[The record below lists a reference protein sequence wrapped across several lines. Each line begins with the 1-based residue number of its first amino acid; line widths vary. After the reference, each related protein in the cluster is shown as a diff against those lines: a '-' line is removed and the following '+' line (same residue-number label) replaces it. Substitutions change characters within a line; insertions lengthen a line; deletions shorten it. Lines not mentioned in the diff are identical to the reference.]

1 MLLGVS
7 RMIFVAVGTQLP
19 FDRLIRTMDEWAS
32 ALPGRDV
39 FAQIAGGSYVPKH
52 IQWARSMLPED
63 FQSKLEHC
71 QLLVAHAGIGSIL
84 SALELGKPVIVLPRQ
99 AELGEHR
106 NDHQLATAK
115 RFGARGMVRVA
126 QNEKELCQLLDQFE
140 TPVSE
145 TRITNQASPEL
156 IRNLRQFI
164 SQATISQRG
173 A

>member
-1 MLLGVS
+1 
-7 RMIFVAVGTQLP
+7 MIFVAVGTQLP
-19 FDRLIRTMDEWAS
+19 FDRLVRTIDEWAGK
-32 ALPGRDV
+32 APGRDV
-39 FAQIAGGSYVPKH
+39 FAQIANGVYTPQH
-52 IQWARSMLPED
+52 IEWARSILPTE
-63 FQSKLEHC
+63 FQASLERC

-99 AELGEHR
+99 AALGEHR

-126 QNEKELCQLLDQFE
+126 QDETDLRRLLDQFE

-145 TRITNQASPEL
+145 TKITNEASPEL
-156 IRNLRQFI
+156 IQNLRQFI
-164 SQATISQRG
+164 NQATCYKRG